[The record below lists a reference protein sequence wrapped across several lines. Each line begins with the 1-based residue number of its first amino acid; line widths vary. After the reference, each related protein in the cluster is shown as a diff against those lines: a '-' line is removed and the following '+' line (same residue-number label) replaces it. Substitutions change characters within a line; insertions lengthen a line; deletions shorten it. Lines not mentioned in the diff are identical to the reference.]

1 MNIIKKLREERGF
14 SQKKLAELANVPQ
27 TSLCYYERGQ
37 RSIKTEQ
44 LERLINVLVESENK
58 VELIDIVADYLEK
71 QDLKEIEN
79 VEVEEEKEKE
89 DDYNYL
95 DFAEECLNE
104 NCELKTDKT
113 INYSLE
119 QQNFLLNETNKQLE
133 RENIKL
139 KVRLELLEEKNKN
152 LASLVGKIAENL

>member
-44 LERLINVLVESENK
+44 LERLINVLIESENK
-58 VELIDIVADYLEK
+58 VELIDIVADYLEQK
-71 QDLKEIEN
+71 DLKEIEN
-79 VEVEEEKEKE
+79 VEVEEEKE
-89 DDYNYL
+89 DGYNYL

-104 NCELKTDKT
+104 NCELESDKT

-119 QQNFLLNETNKQLE
+119 HQNFLLNETNKQLE